1 MCFTYSLFLIIKIVL
16 QEFLSLGELQESGNL
31 EKSGLRPKK
40 EDRKVV
46 LQDVTASWDKVRQDL
61 DWILSQ
67 DLETGCPKYAIVKDV
82 SRETTIYLY
91 YYHENMYLLIEI
103 RHSILI

>member
-1 MCFTYSLFLIIKIVL
+1 MIIRLTFVCILWQSAFHISCLIIKIIL

-61 DWILSQ
+61 DWILIPFM
-67 DLETGCPKYAIVKDV
+67 LW
-82 SRETTIYLY
+82 
-91 YYHENMYLLIEI
+91 
-103 RHSILI
+103 